1 MEDKR
6 GCWDRGLEC
15 QRRGRQ
21 FIQRWKSKGLVN
33 TCWVDCPEA
42 TGQCPQI
49 SKPWWV
55 SLTTSSIFFGDI
67 TGIVLFREQAL
78 YLNSLGNSEGGEK
91 KDLSSHLF
99 LKNIQTKL
107 VLIPLDLPPKCRSVF
122 IRK

>member
-1 MEDKR
+1 MLGQGFGMSKEGKKIHTEMEKQRFVKHMLGGLSR
-6 GCWDRGLEC
+6 GNRTE
-15 QRRGRQ
+15 
-21 FIQRWKSKGLVN
+21 
-33 TCWVDCPEA
+33 
-42 TGQCPQI
+42 CPQI

-55 SLTTSSIFFGDI
+55 SLTTSRVFFGDI
-67 TGIVLFREQAL
+67 AGIVLFREQAL

-107 VLIPLDLPPKCRSVF
+107 VLIPLDLPSKCRNVF